1 MFFVSINFS
10 VASKTKHN
18 PEGKRHMRQ
27 IEEDECEIAF
37 GSYDILR
44 FRT

>member
-1 MFFVSINFS
+1 MFFVSVNFS

-18 PEGKRHMRQ
+18 PEGKRYMGQ
-27 IEEDECEIAF
+27 IEGDECEIAF
-37 GSYDILR
+37 GNYDILR